1 MGLDMY
7 LTARRSFWDYVD
19 GGETAKQI
27 HKLFPELP
35 DDTETSG
42 TAVSVQF
49 GYWRKANA
57 IHHWLVQ
64 NIQNGKDECQ
74 VTWFSREDMKKLLDI
89 VSGVLAN
96 KDTAPV
102 FLPTAD
108 GFFFGGTEYDDWY
121 WEKMEYTKSILE
133 KALDPSMDKWDFYYQ
148 ASW

>member
-7 LTARRSFWDYVD
+7 LTARRSFWDHMN
-19 GGETAKQI
+19 GGESAKQI

-35 DDTETSG
+35 EVSVSSG
-42 TAVSVQF
+42 TTVSVQF

-64 NIQNGKDECQ
+64 NIQDGKDECQ
-74 VTWFSREDMKKLLDI
+74 ETYFSREDMKKLFDI
-89 VSGVLAN
+89 VSDVLAN
-96 KDTAPV
+96 KNTAPDL
-102 FLPTAD
+102 LPTAN

-121 WEKMEYTKSILE
+121 WEQMEYT
-133 KALDPSMDKWDFYYQ
+133 DPLMDKWDFYYQ